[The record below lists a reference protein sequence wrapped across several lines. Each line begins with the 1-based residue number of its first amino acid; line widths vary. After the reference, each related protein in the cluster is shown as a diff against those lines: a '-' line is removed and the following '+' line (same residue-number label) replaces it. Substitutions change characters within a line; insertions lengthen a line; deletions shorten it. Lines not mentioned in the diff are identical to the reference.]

1 MKGDFTMKKMTR
13 ILAFALLAVM
23 VLSLVACS
31 SFGSIKK
38 SFEEAGYTYIE
49 NTDSEDGDAAVART
63 ITAELEEGDVSC
75 TAHLFKTTTTLV
87 LVEVPVYAL
96 VLEFATDEDMAKAMD
111 ESETLKGMLKD
122 AQDSDYVNGNCVLV
136 PLSITKFQEMIT
148 IFKGE

>member
-1 MKGDFTMKKMTR
+1 MKKMTR

-38 SFEEAGYTYIE
+38 NFEKAGYTYIE
-49 NTDSEDGDAAVART
+49 NTDSEDGDAATART
-63 ITAELEEGDVSC
+63 ITAELEEGNISC
-75 TAHLFKTTTTLV
+75 TAHLFKTTVTLMV
-87 LVEVPVYAL
+87 VEVPVYAL
-96 VLEFATDEDMAKAMD
+96 VLEFATDEDMTKALS

-122 AQDSDYVNGNCVLV
+122 AQDSDYINGNCVLV

>member
-1 MKGDFTMKKMTR
+1 MKKMTR